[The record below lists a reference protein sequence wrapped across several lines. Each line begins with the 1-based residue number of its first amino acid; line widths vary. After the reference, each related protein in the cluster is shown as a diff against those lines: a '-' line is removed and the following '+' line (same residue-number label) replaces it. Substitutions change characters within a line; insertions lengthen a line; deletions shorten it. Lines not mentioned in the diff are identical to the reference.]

1 MPFYKGVLDGLSRE
15 SASQVAE
22 RLLRLRR
29 SLEKEIPRRNVLD
42 SILIATWNLREFGA
56 NRKCGRRMEE
66 SILYIA
72 EIVSH
77 FDIVA
82 IQEVNANL
90 ADLQKLMSLLG
101 EWWEYMVTDVTAGR
115 SGNDERIAFVYDG
128 RKVRFDHL
136 VGEITLP
143 SNRAP
148 VRQLAR
154 SPFICSFRTGWRRV
168 SLCSVHIYYGEGN
181 PNDPVRVAEIDS
193 LSELLA
199 ERNQKRQSAADG
211 EPDIVVLLGD
221 FNVFNRTG
229 DETSAALNR
238 NDFILPKKLRLLPGS
253 NLGRDKYYDQIAFH
267 DPRKRLRATNAGV
280 YDFTKVI
287 FGDDEASI
295 HAEAMHRSAPEQYEA
310 ADDKRK
316 FYGNWRTFQIS
327 DHLPLWLELK
337 TDFADAY
344 LAKVMRG
351 GESGSPPLRAQRRQQ
366 QVSAGE
372 GRVPAIQS
380 PARKNERHKVRQR
393 EPKGERD

>member
-15 SASQVAE
+15 LAGQVAE

-29 SLEKEIPRRNVLD
+29 NLEKEIPRRNVLD
-42 SILIATWNLREFGA
+42 SVLIATWNLREFGA
-56 NRKCGRRMEE
+56 NRKCGRRLEE

-101 EWWEYMVTDVTAGR
+101 DWWEYMVTDVTAGR

-143 SNRAP
+143 P
-148 VRQLAR
+148 GKIPPRQLAR
-154 SPFICSFRTGWRRV
+154 SPFVCAFRTGWRRV

-181 PNDPVRVAEIDS
+181 PNDPVRVAEIDA

-199 ERNQKRQSAADG
+199 GRNVKRRSAADG
-211 EPDIVVLLGD
+211 EPEIVVLLGD
-221 FNVFNRTG
+221 FNIFNRTG
-229 DETSAALNR
+229 DETSAALAR
-238 NDFILPKKLRLLPGS
+238 HDFILPKKLRTLPAS
-253 NLGRDKYYDQIAFH
+253 NLGGDKYYDQIAFH
-267 DPRKRLRATNAGV
+267 EPRKLLRTTSAGV

-287 FGDDEASI
+287 FDQGEASI
-295 HAEAMHRSAPEQYEA
+295 YGEAMQRSAPEQYKE
-310 ADDKRK
+310 ADDKTK
-316 FYGNWRTFQIS
+316 FYKNWRTFQIS

-351 GESGSPPLRAQRRQQ
+351 ASSRSSTRPQTAPAAKKEPVRAA
-366 QVSAGE
+366 S
-372 GRVPAIQS
+372 
-380 PARKNERHKVRQR
+380 K
-393 EPKGERD
+393 